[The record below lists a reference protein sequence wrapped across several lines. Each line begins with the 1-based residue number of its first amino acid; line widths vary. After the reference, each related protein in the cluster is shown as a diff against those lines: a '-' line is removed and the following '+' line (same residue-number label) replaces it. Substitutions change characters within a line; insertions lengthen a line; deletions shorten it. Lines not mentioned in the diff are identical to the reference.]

1 MFCFYENREIK
12 IIKVNIK
19 FLPFLRYQNITTIKK
34 VNNALV
40 RKNAYIINV
49 FEMLSEIMFCIK
61 NNIREIITVTK
72 DDNNPII
79 NINNV
84 LNLDITVIIL

>member
-61 NNIREIITVTK
+61 IDIREIITVTK